1 MSQRNLLEQ
10 ELRRRLAYHVRRYRE
25 GANLTLEVASERGD
39 LNWRHWQ
46 KVEAGEVNVTL
57 RTLNR
62 LANALEVDASALVA
76 EIPDK
81 REELTSVTPP
91 SSSR

>member
-1 MSQRNLLEQ
+1 MSQRNLAEQ

-25 GANLTLEVASERGD
+25 AANLTLEVASERGE

-46 KVEAGEVNVTL
+46 KVEAGEVNITL
-57 RTLNR
+57 RTLKR
-62 LANALEVDASALVA
+62 LANALEVDPSALLS
-76 EIPDK
+76 EIPGK
-81 REELTSVTPP
+81 PEELTSVAPP